1 MNGFAATN
9 GNLVQGVIEEER
21 KVGVFVHIAARK
33 WTERRTEMNDLIDDL
48 ISYGW
53 SKEEAEEMVE
63 YLRDYNGQGKK
74 ALMDLISLYL
84 AFKEIKNNG

>member
-1 MNGFAATN
+1 
-9 GNLVQGVIEEER
+9 
-21 KVGVFVHIAARK
+21 
-33 WTERRTEMNDLIDDL
+33 MNDLIDDL
-48 ISYGW
+48 ISHGW